1 MEPSENIW
9 IVSSFSVA
17 LLSFTLCVLEFL
29 KSYQRTTASIRGNI
43 LSLAVRLDIAID
55 MAHAITYLHMYTGIH
70 LWVT

>member
-29 KSYQRTTASIRGNI
+29 KSDQRTTAGIRGNI

-55 MAHAITYLHMYTGIH
+55 VAHAITYLHMYTGIH